1 MNIDDVKR
9 IITSFADRPADLEV
23 DKGQFLTEIRG
34 EVIAAELKEK
44 DEKLFIVENG
54 KEESAKAWIRDR
66 LAGLPLLADRI
77 LDYIP
82 EDNYFVDP
90 CGDFL
95 DRPDRDNTGE
105 EDIQSVESSIA
116 KLTDSLPTDIPGI
129 SNVVYLT
136 SDAGE
141 GKTTLIN
148 KLARIQADK
157 FKKKQSNWLLVPIPL
172 GGRPFLRF
180 DDVVVASLV
189 NKLRFRY
196 FYYDSFIE
204 LVKLGLIIP
213 AFDGFEEMFMQ
224 NSAGEAL
231 TATGE
236 LINRLNSDGSILIA
250 ARKAYFDY
258 KSFSTQ
264 AKLLDSIHGSVSFS
278 KLAIKR
284 WGKDQFI
291 QYATNRRVN
300 NPDGLYE
307 IVSKGLNDANHPILT
322 RPVLAK
328 QLIDVVEDNGD
339 VTSIISQLSSTV
351 NYFPLF
357 VHAIV
362 EREANT
368 KWIDTSGEPYKPIL
382 SIEQHYD
389 LLAMLAE
396 EMWLNST
403 EIIRDNVLDLLSELY
418 CEQNYFSGQISRQV
432 KERIKQHALII
443 KPNSEMPVYQFDHEE
458 FFFFFLGILIA
469 DKIADNRLNDTR
481 NLLRKGTLNEGTI
494 ASIVHRLKDKNIHI
508 SNVIQFL
515 ENCMTGE
522 SQFSYIKENA
532 SNITIKIISNEKNNN
547 LLTLREYMFPMG
559 AFLNIDIQNIVFEH
573 CYIQNTSLMNTRM
586 LNCIFKNCQFDRL
599 EFDSTCTVDNV
610 SLNNCIVSIVY
621 DEKMDKGYY
630 DSFSINSFLRSKGIT
645 LDESSS
651 NTDCE
656 ITEDENLT
664 LTEKALRRFIR
675 SNTPINDD
683 IFLMRLGKK
692 GDYFIKNIVKDLTS
706 RGILEELPYRGQ
718 GQKKR
723 FKLGV
728 MYNDVENALFKSKG
742 KYQDFL
748 NYFEGKKD

>member
-1 MNIDDVKR
+1 MNINDVKR

-23 DKGQFLTEIRG
+23 EKGQLLTEIRG
-34 EVIAAELKEK
+34 EIIAAELKEK
-44 DEKLFIVENG
+44 EDKLFIIENG
-54 KEESAKAWIRDR
+54 KEESVKTWIRDR

-77 LDYIP
+77 LDYVQ
-82 EDNYFVDP
+82 DDRYFVDP
-90 CGDFL
+90 CGTFL
-95 DRPDRDNTGE
+95 DRPDNTDEDE
-105 EDIQSVESSIA
+105 EKLVESSIK

-148 KLARIQADK
+148 KLARLQAGK
-157 FKKKQSNWLLVPIPL
+157 FKQKKSDWLLVPIPL

-189 NKLRFRY
+189 NNLRFRY

-264 AKLLDSIHGSVSFS
+264 AKLYDSLRGSVSFS
-278 KLAIKR
+278 RLAIQR
-284 WGKDQFI
+284 WKKEQFI
-291 QYATNRRVN
+291 KYASYREVE
-300 NPDGLYE
+300 NPNE
-307 IVSKGLNDANHPILT
+307 IYDVVSKGLKDANHPILT

-328 QLIDVVEDNGD
+328 QLIDVVKDNGD
-339 VTSIISQLSSTV
+339 VKSIISQLDNTV
-351 NYFPLF
+351 DYFPLF

-362 EREANT
+362 DREANL

-382 SIEQHYD
+382 SVEQHYD
-389 LLAMLAE
+389 LLSILAE

-403 EIIRDNVLDLLSELY
+403 EIIRDNVLELLSELY
-418 CEQNYFSGQISRQV
+418 CEQNHFNGQVSRQV

-443 KPNSEMPVYQFDHEE
+443 RPNSEYPAYQFDHEE
-458 FFFFFLGILIA
+458 FFFFFLGIFIA
-469 DKIADNRLNDTR
+469 DKIAENKQNDTR
-481 NLLRKGTLNEGTI
+481 NLLRKGTLNEVMI
-494 ASIVHRLKDKNIHI
+494 ASIVYRLKDKKANIP
-508 SNVIQFL
+508 NVIHFL
-515 ENCMTGE
+515 EKCMGCE

-532 SNITIKIISNEKNNN
+532 SNIVINIISNQSIEGTIVLKD
-547 LLTLREYMFPMG
+547 YVFPIG
-559 AFLNIDIQNIVFEH
+559 AFLKIDIQNIRFEN
-573 CYIQNTSLMNTRM
+573 CYIQNTSLLGTNILDCM
-586 LNCIFKNCQFDRL
+586 FVDCQFDRL
-599 EFDSTCTVDNV
+599 EFDSTSYVKNV
-610 SLNNCIVSIVY
+610 MFNNCVVSIVY
-621 DEKMDKGYY
+621 DEQMDKGYY
-630 DSFSINSFLRSKGIT
+630 DSYSVNNFLRYRGIT
-645 LDESSS
+645 LNDNSTHT
-651 NTDCE
+651 NCVV
-656 ITEDENLT
+656 TEDEDLI

-718 GQKKR
+718 GHKKR

-728 MYNDVENALFKSKG
+728 MYRDVENALSKSRG

-748 NYFEGKKD
+748 NYFVANKD